1 MERRMRNIMIQDLKR
16 YDVVLVDFG
25 RETIGSEQGG
35 LRPAVIIQNDVGNLH
50 SGTTIVFPFTTQLKR
65 LNQPTHTLIAKGEH
79 KGLVEDSMV
88 LGEAIRQ
95 VDQKRIKGY
104 LGSITDVN
112 EREEIKRVYNA
123 NFGE

>member
-1 MERRMRNIMIQDLKR
+1 MTQDLKR
-16 YDVVLVDFG
+16 FDIVLVDFG
-25 RETIGSEQGG
+25 KETIGSEQGG
-35 LRPAVIIQNDVGNLH
+35 VRPAVIIQNDVGNLH

-88 LGEAIRQ
+88 LGEAVRQIDQRRIRE
-95 VDQKRIKGY
+95 Y
-104 LGSITDVN
+104 LGTISDID
-112 EREEIKRVYNA
+112 ERKEIKRVYDA